1 MKPQEEETQ
10 KGFDGVSVGIIL
22 TTPLPNAL
30 SCTSDVYFLNMGLL
44 PRQWGFALK
53 PHWTHT
59 CVVNL
64 DKLRATDAIWYLSI
78 ADLDSAQYWALDC
91 SVRFAGLVQV
101 VIYSDDVMPAGKWGL
116 LSSGRQQKLLV
127 LVVYCPL
134 LAQTSC
140 VRCLRRHQISG
151 LLFSSTRTG
160 SSSFSLLQPLAC
172 YVNDYATWLMIHFV
186 WFHQSEIGADRTEF
200 RFWLHCF

>member
-1 MKPQEEETQ
+1 MLFP
-10 KGFDGVSVGIIL
+10 
-22 TTPLPNAL
+22 AL
-30 SCTSDVYFLNMGLL
+30 QTCIFSTWVCS

-64 DKLRATDAIWYLSI
+64 DKLRATDATWYLSI

-101 VIYSDDVMPAGKWGL
+101 GIYSDDVMPAGKWGL
-116 LSSGRQQKLLV
+116 QSSGRRQKLLD
-127 LVVYCPL
+127 LAAYCPL
-134 LAQTSC
+134 PVQTLC

-160 SSSFSLLQPLAC
+160 SSPFSLLQPLAC
-172 YVNDYATWLMIHFV
+172 YVNDYATWLYDSFCMIPP
-186 WFHQSEIGADRTEF
+186 SEIGADRTEF